1 MSNKCLQ
8 ILGVFKNKPLNVG
21 RVFFVFEKAVEVE
34 GVCFHLARQMET
46 KRRIH
51 SWSAQEQAA
60 ACVGETLAV
69 PKTSS
74 VR

>member
-1 MSNKCLQ
+1 M
-8 ILGVFKNKPLNVG
+8 
-21 RVFFVFEKAVEVE
+21 FERAVEVE
-34 GVCFHLARQMET
+34 GVCFHLARQLES

-51 SWSAQEQAA
+51 LWSAQEQAA
-60 ACVGETLAV
+60 AWVGETLAI